1 MKSFAFLAA
10 AAAAVS
16 LSACAAIRPAEMARP
31 ASLQMAESTPIF
43 GIGGGETG
51 NFTAG
56 QNNGVFSR
64 SATRLSFF
72 ELYNMRDG
80 GAKFSLTGPDFANG
94 LEARCIMKERSVTI
108 DIVEFKPAPMAYGCD
123 FASGGQKLAAMFEVQ
138 ETAPGL
144 SNKQE
149 RRGRM
154 MIGGSMLEIRSVH
167 EIAGSILPV
176 SAPIG
181 NVFERNGAAIG
192 GVEINGDPVMFA
204 TPGTTPADRR
214 AIVLAAVALSV
225 FWDPANLDA

>member
-1 MKSFAFLAA
+1 MKTLAFLAA
-10 AAAAVS
+10 ATVVVS

-31 ASLQMAESTPIF
+31 AALQTADATPIF

-72 ELYNMRDG
+72 ELYNMRNG
-80 GAKFSLTGPDFANG
+80 GAKFSLNGPDFTAG
-94 LEARCIMKERSVTI
+94 VEARCVMKERSVTF
-108 DIVEFKPAPMAYGCD
+108 DILEFKPAPMAYGCD
-123 FASGGQKLAAMFEVQ
+123 FASGGQKLAAVFEVQ
-138 ETAPGL
+138 ESAPGFT
-144 SNKQE
+144 NRQE

-154 MIGGSMLEIRSVH
+154 MLDGVMLDIRSVH

-181 NVFERNGAAIG
+181 YVFERGGIAIG
-192 GVEINGDPVMFA
+192 GVEINGEPVMFSA
-204 TPGTTPADRR
+204 PGTNPADRR
-214 AIVLAAVALSV
+214 AIMLAAVALSV